1 MRQVTGGSKIRV
13 LLADDHPL
21 VTEGIRSCLET
32 YNQIEVVGEATTG
45 KEALEKAKD
54 LLPDVVLIDIN
65 MPELNSLDA
74 AILFK

>member
-32 YNQIEVVGEATTG
+32 YNQI
-45 KEALEKAKD
+45 
-54 LLPDVVLIDIN
+54 
-65 MPELNSLDA
+65 
-74 AILFK
+74 